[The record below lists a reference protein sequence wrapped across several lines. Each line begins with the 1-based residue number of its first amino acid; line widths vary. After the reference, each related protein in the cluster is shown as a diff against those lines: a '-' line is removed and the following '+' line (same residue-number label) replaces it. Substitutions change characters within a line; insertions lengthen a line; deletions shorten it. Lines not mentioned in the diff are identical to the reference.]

1 MQSGTEGGRNCWG
14 REISYIAIVQEDINK
29 GTMEGAGQVRENIQH
44 LVSDTTVWQEGKQ
57 ALPPR
62 AGGWQNGC
70 VINHNRSRSRR
81 PGVKEAEHEGQ
92 KRRRSRR
99 VPLFTRRVGDTRV
112 WGSGNT
118 RAEMS
123 SHQKD
128 KDGVEDPENW
138 SRLETVF

>member
-14 REISYIAIVQEDINK
+14 RDISYIAIVQEDINK

-81 PGVKEAEHEGQ
+81 PGVKEENT
-92 KRRRSRR
+92 KDRRGEDHDECHYSHVGLETHKCEVQETPEQRCL
-99 VPLFTRRVGDTRV
+99 VTRRTKTGWRT
-112 WGSGNT
+112 
-118 RAEMS
+118 
-123 SHQKD
+123 QKTGQD
-128 KDGVEDPENW
+128 
-138 SRLETVF
+138 